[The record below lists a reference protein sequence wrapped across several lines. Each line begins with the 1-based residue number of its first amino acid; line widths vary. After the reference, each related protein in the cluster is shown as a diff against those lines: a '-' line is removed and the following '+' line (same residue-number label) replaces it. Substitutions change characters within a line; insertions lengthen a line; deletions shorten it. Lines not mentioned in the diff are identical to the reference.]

1 MADTVAFELVSPAKL
16 LKSEA
21 VEMVVVPG
29 ADGDLGVLPGHAPV
43 IANVRPGTIA
53 IFSGGAVSE
62 RIFVAGGFVE
72 VTPERVTVLA
82 EVAEPVAGLD
92 RTACEQAIKDAREDV
107 GLARDAGEKAGAEA
121 ALAVAEARFDA
132 VVHPV
137 Y

>member
-1 MADTVAFELVSPAKL
+1 MAETVAFELVSPAKL

-53 IFSGGAVSE
+53 IFASGAVSE

-72 VTPERVTVLA
+72 ITPERVTVLA
-82 EVAEPVAGLD
+82 EVAEPLADLD
-92 RTACEQAIKDAREDV
+92 RAACEQALKDAREDV
-107 GLARDAGEKAGAEA
+107 GLARDTAEKAGAQA
-121 ALAVAEARFDA
+121 AFAVAEARLDA
-132 VVHPV
+132 VARPV